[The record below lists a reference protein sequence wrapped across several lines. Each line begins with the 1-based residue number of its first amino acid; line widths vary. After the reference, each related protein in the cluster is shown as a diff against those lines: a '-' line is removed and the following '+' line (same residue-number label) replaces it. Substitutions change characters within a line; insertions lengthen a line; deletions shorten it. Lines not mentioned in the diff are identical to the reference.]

1 MILCCSHELIFNVS
15 QAVSLEVRAHWNN
28 DVSRGVYQTFY
39 GLSCFSPVINIAR
52 HPLWGRTQVKTIH
65 LIRSLHGSFRVAHSL
80 FSFSFSFS
88 FSFLAGN
95 FSDQLQHL
103 SRALESVTGMTQNI
117 IHVIH
122 DVTSIRWLPSC
133 DPSYDASNHSSSDL
147 SRNPSCDSSKKVHQ
161 TGSDFVLQHSK

>member
-1 MILCCSHELIFNVS
+1 MVDYLCNMCAFSKSIFHSCLHRILRQCGWQKNFKNFNLISCCSHELIFNVS

-122 DVTSIRWLPSC
+122 DVTSIR
-133 DPSYDASNHSSSDL
+133 
-147 SRNPSCDSSKKVHQ
+147 
-161 TGSDFVLQHSK
+161 